1 MIRSDTYTG
10 KVSHRADTITAEGA
24 LAPAVLRQGGL
35 ISIIVPAYNESDCI
49 DELARRL
56 SAMFDSEPAYSW
68 ECVVVENG
76 SSDDTWD
83 KLLRINK
90 ADSRFKVVRLAR
102 NFRMDGGLTA
112 GLDFV
117 TGDACVLMTADLQD
131 PPELIPTFLREWE
144 RGYDNVYGI
153 VTERHGTG
161 LIRRFNSQAFYWLAG
176 KLTDIRLPRNASDF
190 RLLDRK
196 AYEAIRSMEERN
208 RFVRG
213 LAAWVGFRAIGVP
226 MERAPRFGG
235 DSKAYTWKVLD
246 LAFKGI
252 FAHSYVPLRLITV
265 TGVGLALA
273 SLVLFV
279 ALLVLWIVQ
288 GVPFAGF
295 GTLVTLVLFLFGV
308 LSFMVG
314 IVSEYVGLIYEEV
327 KRRPNFI
334 VSETIGL

>member
-1 MIRSDTYTG
+1 MVSPNSPTPNGRVEADLPVIR
-10 KVSHRADTITAEGA
+10 R
-24 LAPAVLRQGGL
+24 GGL

-56 SAMFDSEPAYSW
+56 TAMFATEPGYEW

-76 SSDDTWD
+76 SADDTWQ
-83 KLLRINK
+83 KLQRIHA
-90 ADSRFKVVRLAR
+90 ADPRFKIVRLAR

-112 GLDFV
+112 GLEFIS
-117 TGDACVLMTADLQD
+117 GDACVFMTADLQD
-131 PPELIPTFLREWE
+131 SPELIPTFLREWE
-144 RGYDNVYGI
+144 KGFENVYGI
-153 VTERHGTG
+153 VTERQGTG
-161 LIRRFNSQAFYWLAG
+161 LIRRINSQAFYWLAG
-176 KLTDIRLPRNASDF
+176 RLTDIRLPRNASDF
-190 RLLDRK
+190 RLIDRK
-196 AYEAIRSMEERN
+196 VYQAIRSMDERN

-213 LAAWVGFRAIGVP
+213 LAAWVGFSSVGVP
-226 MERAPRFGG
+226 MQRAPRFGG

-252 FAHSYVPLRLITV
+252 FAHSYIPLRLITI
-265 TGVGLALA
+265 TGVGLAVLA
-273 SLVLFV
+273 LLLFV
-279 ALLVLWIVQ
+279 VLLVLWLVR

-295 GTLVTLVLFLFGV
+295 GTLVSLVLLLFGV
-308 LSFMVG
+308 LAFMVG

>member
-161 LIRRFNSQAFYWLAG
+161 LIRRFNSQATLAG
-176 KLTDIRLPRNASDF
+176 NQT
-190 RLLDRK
+190 
-196 AYEAIRSMEERN
+196 
-208 RFVRG
+208 
-213 LAAWVGFRAIGVP
+213 
-226 MERAPRFGG
+226 
-235 DSKAYTWKVLD
+235 
-246 LAFKGI
+246 
-252 FAHSYVPLRLITV
+252 
-265 TGVGLALA
+265 
-273 SLVLFV
+273 
-279 ALLVLWIVQ
+279 
-288 GVPFAGF
+288 
-295 GTLVTLVLFLFGV
+295 
-308 LSFMVG
+308 
-314 IVSEYVGLIYEEV
+314 
-327 KRRPNFI
+327 KRDCYD
-334 VSETIGL
+334 